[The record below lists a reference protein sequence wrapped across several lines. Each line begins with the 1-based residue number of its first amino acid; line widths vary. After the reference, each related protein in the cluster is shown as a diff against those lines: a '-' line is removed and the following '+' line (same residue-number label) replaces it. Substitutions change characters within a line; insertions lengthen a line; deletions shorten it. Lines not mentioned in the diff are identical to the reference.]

1 MSVQQLSGSALSVD
15 IVTNYSIVMCR
26 KLQDCILKHVDNICT
41 IAKQHLFVQ
50 DATLH
55 HVLLPLRHYHI
66 RTVNG
71 ISNIVIV
78 FVGLLENAGQYV
90 KMDNTDF

>member
-1 MSVQQLSGSALSVD
+1 MRVQQLSGSALSVD
-15 IVTNYSIVMCR
+15 IVTTYSIIMCR

-55 HVLLPLRHYHI
+55 HILLPLRHYHT